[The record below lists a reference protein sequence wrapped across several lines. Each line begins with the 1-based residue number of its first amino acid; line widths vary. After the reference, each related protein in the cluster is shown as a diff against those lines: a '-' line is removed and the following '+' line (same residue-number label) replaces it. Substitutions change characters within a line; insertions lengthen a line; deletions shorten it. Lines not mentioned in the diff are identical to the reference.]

1 MGSKPD
7 SRRDGWM
14 LTDRLASGGVQRWR
28 FVFPAIRD
36 DTRDRCCIFI
46 EYYACTEPSWRN
58 KPGDKA
64 ESRAGKRTEGTTIR
78 PAYFAVH
85 AGIWGSG
92 AVQYTHVFDEGEAE
106 ILQGPPFTAKA
117 GECLF
122 TEFETYGSI
131 PREDDPARQGYNGA
145 GSSGKMQTNRHHPYQ
160 GNVYG
165 SGIDAQDFELADD
178 TAIEWDIEFDKK
190 ISYNAGVSSSPFSRK
205 IHASDAYWHAEGL
218 VTEYTGTIIIGD
230 VSYRTFPDAGS
241 GYADVTWG
249 SGFPSP
255 GLWLWTT
262 DLADSSGIPRTGD
275 VLAAWGGHIRMN
287 VPSSPDEKFFGAL
300 LTGKR
305 RYDFN
310 SMKSALTGSTSLKT
324 EETEDTWAWH
334 LILSGEKAMI
344 DARITCRKD
353 SMIRDELPSPLNRL
367 QTYQRFT
374 GADGEGKILL
384 FVRSGLFGSYE
395 KRDEMT
401 ARHIVCAYGCFVHK
415 AGLGSGNT

>member
-7 SRRDGWM
+7 SRKNGWM

-131 PREDDPARQGYNGA
+131 PGGDDPARQSHSGA
-145 GSSGKMQTNRHHPYQ
+145 DPY
-160 GNVYG
+160 
-165 SGIDAQDFELADD
+165 SDLTDD

-190 ISYNAGVSSSPFSRK
+190 VSYNAGASTSPFSRK

-262 DLADSSGIPRTGD
+262 DLADSSGLPGTGD
-275 VLAAWGGHIRMN
+275 VLAVWGGNIRMN
-287 VPSSPDEKFFGAL
+287 VPSGAVPRS
-300 LTGKR
+300 KR
-305 RYDFN
+305 GRQ
-310 SMKSALTGSTSLKT
+310 MRPG
-324 EETEDTWAWH
+324 H
-334 LILSGEKAMI
+334 GI
-344 DARITCRKD
+344 
-353 SMIRDELPSPLNRL
+353 
-367 QTYQRFT
+367 
-374 GADGEGKILL
+374 
-384 FVRSGLFGSYE
+384 
-395 KRDEMT
+395 
-401 ARHIVCAYGCFVHK
+401 
-415 AGLGSGNT
+415 

>member
-58 KPGDKA
+58 KPEGKA

-131 PREDDPARQGYNGA
+131 PGGDDPARQSHSGA
-145 GSSGKMQTNRHHPYQ
+145 DPY
-160 GNVYG
+160 
-165 SGIDAQDFELADD
+165 SDLTDD

-190 ISYNAGVSSSPFSRK
+190 VSYNAGASTSPFSRK

-262 DLADSSGIPRTGD
+262 DLADSSGLPGTGD
-275 VLAAWGGHIRMN
+275 VLAVWGGNIRMN
-287 VPSSPDEKFFGAL
+287 VPSGPDKKFFGAL
-300 LTGKR
+300 LNGKH

-310 SMKSALTGSTSLKT
+310 SMKTALTGSTSLKT
-324 EETEDTWAWH
+324 RETDEAWTWH

-344 DARITCRKD
+344 DARITCPKS

-374 GADGEGKILL
+374 GTDGEGKILL
-384 FVRSGLFGSYE
+384 CVRSGLFGSYE
-395 KRDEMT
+395 KRDEII
-401 ARHIVCAYGCFVHK
+401 ARHIVCAYGCFRHK
-415 AGLGSGNT
+415 AG

>member
-1 MGSKPD
+1 
-7 SRRDGWM
+7 M
-14 LTDRLASGGVQRWR
+14 LTDRLASGGVERWR

-36 DTRDRCCIFI
+36 DTRDRRLIFI
-46 EYYACTEPSWRN
+46 EYYAGVSPVLHKEKKQEKARPFRIRAQRQDKITPS
-58 KPGDKA
+58 
-64 ESRAGKRTEGTTIR
+64 
-78 PAYFAVH
+78 YFAVH
-85 AGIWGSG
+85 AGIWGDD
-92 AVQYTHVFDEGEAE
+92 AVQYTHVFREGEAE
-106 ILQGPPFTAKA
+106 ISPGPPFVAQA

-122 TEFETYGSI
+122 TEFESYGSI
-131 PREDDPARQGYNGA
+131 PGEDDPDH
-145 GSSGKMQTNRHHPYQ
+145 NRHQ
-160 GNVYG
+160 
-165 SGIDAQDFELADD
+165 ADFELADD
-178 TAIEWDIEFDKK
+178 TAMEWDIEFDKK
-190 ISYNAGVSSSPFSRK
+190 ISYNAGISTSPFSRK